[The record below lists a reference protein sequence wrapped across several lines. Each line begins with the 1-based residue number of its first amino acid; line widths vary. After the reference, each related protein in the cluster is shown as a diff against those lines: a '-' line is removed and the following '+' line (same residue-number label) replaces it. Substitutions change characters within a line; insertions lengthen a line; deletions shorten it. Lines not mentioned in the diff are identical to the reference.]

1 MFSLLRAGWGKVNS
15 LGIWRMR
22 GVLLW
27 LRTKCNPPISP
38 ISEPRTELFVG
49 ELDRPYRASERFEQG
64 LSPPCVVTQ
73 ILHVFWHSK
82 LKSLS
87 CLAQATSLM
96 DWIPPYTWTYQN
108 LLSNEGVTCSI
119 FFFCLA
125 GKSRFLGCLS
135 SQPAQLYHEGQK
147 ERRLWSSL
155 QRSKGRSTRDA
166 LCTSFKLSWESIHY
180 PPNTLLLLKKYFYIS

>member
-22 GVLLW
+22 RVLLW
-27 LRTKCNPPISP
+27 LRTKCNPLISP

-49 ELDRPYRASERFEQG
+49 ELDRPYRASEHFEQG

-87 CLAQATSLM
+87 CLAQAISLM
-96 DWIPPYTWTYQN
+96 DCIPPYTRTYQN

-119 FFFCLA
+119 FFCLA

-147 ERRLWSSL
+147 EYCDLRSREAKDEAPKMPSALPSNWAEKVSTTL
-155 QRSKGRSTRDA
+155 QTPS
-166 LCTSFKLSWESIHY
+166 CF
-180 PPNTLLLLKKYFYIS
+180 